1 MEVSM
6 KLRGF
11 TKGARALAIMG
22 AVVLVLGLILSAQAQ
37 QSQIEKNKK
46 IAVSFLTMIFNEH
59 KVAEAFDQYSVPDYK
74 QHNPLAA
81 TGAKAAI
88 SFLGP
93 YLKQCAECK
102 TEIKRVIAEGDL
114 VAIHNNPTS
123 KPGDRGRAVVD
134 IFRIENGKVV
144 EHWDVVQD
152 VPEKSANTNTM
163 F

>member
-1 MEVSM
+1 M

-11 TKGARALAIMG
+11 MRGARVLAAIG
-22 AVVLVLGLILSAQAQ
+22 VVVLVLGFLFSAPAESQAD
-37 QSQIEKNKK
+37 KNKK

-59 KVAEAFDQYSVPDYK
+59 KVTEAFDLYSVPTYK
-74 QHNPLAA
+74 QHNPLAK

-88 SFLGP
+88 DFLGP
-93 YLKQCAECK
+93 YLKGCAQCK
-102 TEIKRVIAEGDL
+102 TDIKRVFADGDL

-123 KPGDRGRAVVD
+123 GPNDRGSAVVD

-144 EHWDVVQD
+144 EHWDVVQQ
-152 VPEKSANTNTM
+152 VPAQSANENTM